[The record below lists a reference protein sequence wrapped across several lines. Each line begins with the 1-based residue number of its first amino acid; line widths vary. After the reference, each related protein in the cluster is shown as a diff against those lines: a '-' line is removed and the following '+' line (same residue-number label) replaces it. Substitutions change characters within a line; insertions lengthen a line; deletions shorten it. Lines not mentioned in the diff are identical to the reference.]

1 MTITILYRAST
12 RINTNMFCD
21 MKEVKKNISLI
32 KILLIN
38 TSQQITVSQR
48 NIYKSKENR
57 KKKKN
62 QKNKKMKQQMFKN
75 RKNNFILNLILSFN
89 AET

>member
-1 MTITILYRAST
+1 
-12 RINTNMFCD
+12 MFCD

-38 TSQQITVSQR
+38 TFQQITVSQK
-48 NIYKSKENR
+48 NIYKSKENK

-62 QKNKKMKQQMFKN
+62 QKNKKMKWQMFKN
-75 RKNNFILNLILSFN
+75 RKNNIILNSILSFN
-89 AET
+89 AEI

>member
-1 MTITILYRAST
+1 MTITILYIAST

-38 TSQQITVSQR
+38 TFQQITVSQK
-48 NIYKSKENR
+48 NIYKSKENK

-75 RKNNFILNLILSFN
+75 RKNNIILNSILSFN
-89 AET
+89 AEI

>member
-1 MTITILYRAST
+1 MTNNILYIAST

-38 TSQQITVSQR
+38 TFQQITVS
-48 NIYKSKENR
+48 
-57 KKKKN
+57 
-62 QKNKKMKQQMFKN
+62 
-75 RKNNFILNLILSFN
+75 
-89 AET
+89 